1 MTRGRITSMLLSR
14 LAETRIALTATR
26 SRNAKR
32 DLIAAVLREASG
44 DDVEIVVSYLSGSLR
59 QRRTGVGW
67 KSLQSIPPP
76 AEEASLT
83 VGEVDAVFE
92 YVAGLSGAGST
103 AARIAA
109 IDALLARATADEQD
123 LLRGLV
129 FGELRQG
136 AMEAAVQE
144 GLAAAFDVPVAD
156 VRRAAMLM
164 SSTTAAAAVLLSGGL
179 EALQAV
185 GLQVGV
191 GIQPMLAASAP
202 GPDAALDKTGLPAVV
217 VYKLDGVR
225 VQVHRRGEQVRIFTR
240 SLDDIT
246 ARLPEVVA
254 VTRSLP
260 HDQLV
265 LDGEVLS
272 LRSDGRPEAFQVVAS
287 RTMSSVDV
295 AALAQTGPLQVFFF
309 DLLHVDGHDLLDVPL
324 RERLEHMRRLLPET
338 VTVARE
344 FCTTPEQAADTFAD
358 AVKCGYEGVVIKN
371 LNAPYAAGRRDSAW
385 VKVKPRHTFDLIVTA
400 AEWGHGRRRGWLSNL
415 HLAARDP
422 ENDQLIM
429 LGKTFKGL
437 TDEMLAW
444 QTEQFLAREVRRS
457 AGTLYVDPSLVIE
470 VACDG
475 LQASTRYPGGVA
487 LRFARVLRYRPDK
500 SAADADTIDTVKALS
515 VTRPESSTAP

>member
-1 MTRGRITSMLLSR
+1 MLLSR
-14 LAETRIALTATR
+14 LAQTRIALASTR

-32 DLIAAVLREASG
+32 DLIAEVLREASG

-76 AEEASLT
+76 AEEPSLT
-83 VGEVDAVFE
+83 VGEVDAAFE
-92 YVAGLSGAGST
+92 YVASLSGSGST
-103 AARIAA
+103 AARTAA
-109 IDALLARATADEQD
+109 VNALLARATADEQD

-144 GLAAAFDVPVAD
+144 GLAAAFEVPIVE

-217 VYKLDGVR
+217 DYKLDGVR
-225 VQVHRRGEQVRIFTR
+225 VQVHRAGEQVRIFSR

-254 VTRSLP
+254 VARSLG

-287 RTMSSVDV
+287 RTMSSVDA
-295 AALAQTGPLQVFFF
+295 AALAQAGPLQVFFF
-309 DLLHVDGHDLLDVPL
+309 DLLHVDGRDLLDAPL
-324 RERLEHMRRLLPET
+324 ADRLEHMRELLPEA
-338 VTVARE
+338 VTVPRE
-344 FCTTPEQAADTFAD
+344 ICTTSSQAAETFAD
-358 AVKCGYEGVVIKN
+358 AVKLGYEGVVIKN
-371 LNAPYAAGRRDSAW
+371 LRASYAAGRRDAAW

-400 AEWGHGRRRGWLSNL
+400 AEWGHGRRQGWLSNL
-415 HLAARDP
+415 HLAAPDSASG
-422 ENDQLIM
+422 ELIM

-437 TDEMLAW
+437 TDELLTW
-444 QTEQFLAREVRRS
+444 QTARFLELEVRRT
-457 AGTLYVDPSLVIE
+457 AHTVYVDPAMVVEI
-470 VACDG
+470 ACDG
-475 LQASTRYPGGVA
+475 LQVSTRYPGGVA

-500 SAADADTIDTVKALS
+500 SPAEADTIDTVKAL
-515 VTRPESSTAP
+515 APIIDS

>member
-1 MTRGRITSMLLSR
+1 MLLSR
-14 LAETRIALTATR
+14 LAQTRIALASTR

-32 DLIAAVLREASG
+32 DLIAEVLREASG

-76 AEEASLT
+76 AEEPSLT
-83 VGEVDAVFE
+83 VGEVDAAFE
-92 YVAGLSGAGST
+92 YVASLSGSGST
-103 AARIAA
+103 AARTAA
-109 IDALLARATADEQD
+109 VNALLARATADEQD

-144 GLAAAFDVPVAD
+144 GLAAAFEVPIVE

-202 GPDAALDKTGLPAVV
+202 GPDAALDKTGLPVV
-217 VYKLDGVR
+217 VDYKLDGVR
-225 VQVHRRGEQVRIFTR
+225 VQVHRAGEQVRIFSR

-254 VTRSLP
+254 VARSLG

-287 RTMSSVDV
+287 RTMSSVDA
-295 AALAQTGPLQVFFF
+295 AALAQAGPLQVFFF
-309 DLLHVDGHDLLDVPL
+309 DLLHVDGRDLLDAPL
-324 RERLEHMRRLLPET
+324 ADRLEHMRELLPEA
-338 VTVARE
+338 VTVPRE
-344 FCTTPEQAADTFAD
+344 ICTTSSQAAETFAD
-358 AVKCGYEGVVIKN
+358 AVKLGYEGVVIKN
-371 LNAPYAAGRRDSAW
+371 LRASYAAGRRDAAW

-400 AEWGHGRRRGWLSNL
+400 AEWGHGRRQGWLSNL
-415 HLAARDP
+415 HLAAPDP
-422 ENDQLIM
+422 TSGELIM

-437 TDEMLAW
+437 TDELLTW
-444 QTEQFLAREVRRS
+444 QTARFLELEVRRT
-457 AGTLYVDPSLVIE
+457 AHTVYVDPAMVVEI
-470 VACDG
+470 ACDG
-475 LQASTRYPGGVA
+475 LQVSTRYPGGVA

-500 SAADADTIDTVKALS
+500 SPAEADTIDTVKAL
-515 VTRPESSTAP
+515 APIIDS